1 MHAGDAPRSRTPA
14 CRAGGPAISQD
25 TTRSNPQRIDHLQ
38 RPALAAAARQS
49 RGYVPPASRA
59 YRRDLSTRDA
69 AQRRYP
75 GSRPPFR
82 LRGSRRPSQDRQ
94 AWAGAPRLSRRV
106 PVCEAGVAPDDRSLT
121 GVRMS
126 QRRAPSDW
134 TTQQWVKLTGRRV
147 SLDEHSW
154 LQGPIAGPGGVG
166 PRFFHDLAAERGLIL
181 RESGSPR
188 GLLASL
194 DLLAGPTFDPAR
206 VHPGVRAFYEQTSE
220 FELDAWAEW
229 YGAFRPFGRILAAL
243 FSRRLQQ
250 LNVPLDPLDT
260 SHGTTSEVVHLVDPI
275 TCQVALT
282 AWVRQRRRTGHV
294 LYAGSY
300 SACMVPGH
308 ADPCVKVDRK
318 STR

>member
-1 MHAGDAPRSRTPA
+1 
-14 CRAGGPAISQD
+14 
-25 TTRSNPQRIDHLQ
+25 
-38 RPALAAAARQS
+38 
-49 RGYVPPASRA
+49 
-59 YRRDLSTRDA
+59 
-69 AQRRYP
+69 
-75 GSRPPFR
+75 
-82 LRGSRRPSQDRQ
+82 
-94 AWAGAPRLSRRV
+94 
-106 PVCEAGVAPDDRSLT
+106 
-121 GVRMS
+121 MS
-126 QRRAPSDW
+126 QRGALSDW

-147 SLDEHSW
+147 SLDKHSW

-260 SHGTTSEVVHLVDPI
+260 SHGTTSEVVQLVDPI

-282 AWVRQRRRTGHV
+282 AWVRQLRRTGHV

-308 ADPCVKVDRK
+308 ADPCVKVVFPLPSGNGLVLLRPSVDAQGALTIT
-318 STR
+318 STGRRFGDPGFYFTVHRPGPTVWARYVRILTEAIRVYPGAAPEVRADHTLWFGGLVFLRLHYRLRPRAAAPRAAA